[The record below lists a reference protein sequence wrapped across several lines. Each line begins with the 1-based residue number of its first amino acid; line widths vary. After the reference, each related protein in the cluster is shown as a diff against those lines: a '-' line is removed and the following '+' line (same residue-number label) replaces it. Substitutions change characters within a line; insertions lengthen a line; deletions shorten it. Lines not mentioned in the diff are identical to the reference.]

1 MPDDNRD
8 NDKLIPEWNASAND
22 QIGWLGVGV
31 GIILAALLLF
41 GSRCSNVLDRGDD
54 ESSTRSGGSQ
64 TSSEVAA
71 DLRDDLDNVGLTG
84 LDVSV
89 DGTTAR
95 LRGAVPSEQYQRV
108 ADEIAFGQRDI
119 DGVKDDLSID
129 PEVDMTL
136 DVAALSKLNL
146 DDDADLASVPG
157 LGLNRSDSADATA
170 ADDKASD
177 GADADNGDDSED
189 PGTEGVDLEALRN
202 DLADAGLADVTAKLS
217 GTSVTLS
224 GSVPS
229 ADDRDQAEQIALDTD
244 GVTDVKNDVTIEAT
258 KTGEDAIAVERT
270 ILSALDDAGLDTV
283 GVSVSGDTATLTGE
297 VATVEDKDDAEDLA
311 LAHPAI
317 GSVDNKLTVPD
328 AVGQDAAKEVID
340 DLDLDVDV
348 LIKGSTAT
356 LTGVVPTAADSEKVE
371 GIAAAFEGIDTV
383 DNQLV
388 TLFSE
393 VETTLSSNGFDDV
406 SFELDDYDVTLDGSV
421 NSENNLERLDTAMA
435 DVVGIG
441 EVTNDVT
448 VTTNPL
454 EESLRELFADSPV
467 EFASGSATL
476 PAAAQAQ
483 LDEAATIIN
492 DAPGVDIEVA
502 GYTDNVGNDELNKIL
517 SEGRARA
524 VVKYLVDQGVDAERI
539 YAIGY
544 GEARPIAPND
554 TEAGRA
560 KIAGSSSRSAA
571 DTAPR
576 SPRCRTVDPL

>member
-244 GVTDVKNDVTIEAT
+244 GVTDVKNDVTIEVT

-544 GEARPIAPND
+544 GEARPIASND

-560 KIAGSSSRSAA
+560 KNRRIEFSIGS
-571 DTAPR
+571 
-576 SPRCRTVDPL
+576 

>member
-157 LGLNRSDSADATA
+157 LGLNRSASADATA

-177 GADADNGDDSED
+177 GADADRGDDSED

-244 GVTDVKNDVTIEAT
+244 GVTDVKNDVTIEVT

-283 GVSVSGDTATLTGE
+283 GVSVSGDTATLT
-297 VATVEDKDDAEDLA
+297 DRK
-311 LAHPAI
+311 
-317 GSVDNKLTVPD
+317 SVV
-328 AVGQDAAKEVID
+328 
-340 DLDLDVDV
+340 
-348 LIKGSTAT
+348 
-356 LTGVVPTAADSEKVE
+356 
-371 GIAAAFEGIDTV
+371 
-383 DNQLV
+383 
-388 TLFSE
+388 
-393 VETTLSSNGFDDV
+393 
-406 SFELDDYDVTLDGSV
+406 
-421 NSENNLERLDTAMA
+421 
-435 DVVGIG
+435 
-441 EVTNDVT
+441 
-448 VTTNPL
+448 
-454 EESLRELFADSPV
+454 
-467 EFASGSATL
+467 
-476 PAAAQAQ
+476 
-483 LDEAATIIN
+483 
-492 DAPGVDIEVA
+492 
-502 GYTDNVGNDELNKIL
+502 
-517 SEGRARA
+517 
-524 VVKYLVDQGVDAERI
+524 
-539 YAIGY
+539 
-544 GEARPIAPND
+544 
-554 TEAGRA
+554 
-560 KIAGSSSRSAA
+560 
-571 DTAPR
+571 
-576 SPRCRTVDPL
+576 